1 MMAKIYQPAR
11 GATQSGQAKSGVW
24 VLEYAQ
30 DAARAVDPLM
40 GWTSSGD
47 MNSQVKLSFSS
58 QDEAVA
64 YAQKNCIA
72 YQVEQPQKRKPVI
85 RPGGYGDN
93 FAFSRKGAWTH

>member
-1 MMAKIYQPAR
+1 MLAKIFQPAR
-11 GATQSGQAKSGVW
+11 TATQSGQAKTSGW
-24 VLEYAQ
+24 VLEYAL
-30 DAARAVDPLM
+30 DSTRSVDPLM

-64 YAQKNCIA
+64 YAQKHGIA
-72 YQVEQPQKRKPVI
+72 FQVEQPQKRKQVI

-93 FAFSRKGAWTH
+93 FAFARKGAWTH